1 VKYSAIIQE
10 HFQRPRNVGILP
22 DATATGE
29 ATNEACLDHLR
40 LYIRVRDSRIEA
52 CTFQAEGC
60 VPTIAVASVL
70 TEYLVGRS
78 VAEARTVDEHLIE
91 ELVQGLP
98 RTKKHAA
105 ILAVDALRQAVGG
118 PV

>member
-10 HFQRPRNVGILP
+10 HFQHPRNAGVLA

-40 LYIRVRDSRIEA
+40 LYIRVRNSRIEA

-78 VAEARTVDEHLIE
+78 LAEVRAVDEQVIE

-118 PV
+118 SV